1 MTNILIPSMGSSMF
15 FKDSYF
21 PKPLI
26 EVGGV
31 TMLERVVQNLST
43 VHDGHMIFVYKDSE
57 CRKFHLDMS
66 ARLLTQYK
74 AEIITLDEE
83 TGGGLCTA
91 LMAVDYVNNTEPLII
106 TNADQVIDVDYRK
119 IQDFFETENADG
131 GVISFKSIHP
141 RWSYLSEENGV
152 IVEVAEKRPLSMH
165 AMTGFFW
172 YRHGYDFVEAAESAI
187 LKQSETNGQYYVS
200 ATLNE
205 LNLKGKKL
213 VFYEVPENAYHSFYS
228 PDKIREY
235 ERCLCIGGMGYEDGK
250 IG

>member
-1 MTNILIPSMGSSMF
+1 MTNILVPSMGSSMF
-15 FKDSYF
+15 FKDYYF

-31 TMLERVVQNLST
+31 TMLERVIRNLST

-57 CRKFHLDMS
+57 CREFHLDMS
-66 ARLLTQYK
+66 ARLLTQGK
-74 AEIITLDEE
+74 ADIIILDAE

-91 LMAVDYVNNTEPLII
+91 LMAVDYVNNAEPLII
-106 TNADQVIDVDYRK
+106 TNADQVIDVDYGNVQK
-119 IQDFFETENADG
+119 FFEGENADG

-141 RWSYLSEENGV
+141 RWSYLKEKNGV

-165 AMTGFFW
+165 AMTGFCW
-172 YRHGYDFVEAAESAI
+172 YRHGYDFVEAAKSAI
-187 LKQSETNGQYYVS
+187 LKQSETNGQYYLS

-205 LNLKGKKL
+205 MNLMGKKL
-213 VFYEVPENAYHSFYS
+213 VFYEVHDMAYHSFYS

-235 ERCLCIGGMGYEDGK
+235 ERCLGRGKEHEDSK
-250 IG
+250 IR